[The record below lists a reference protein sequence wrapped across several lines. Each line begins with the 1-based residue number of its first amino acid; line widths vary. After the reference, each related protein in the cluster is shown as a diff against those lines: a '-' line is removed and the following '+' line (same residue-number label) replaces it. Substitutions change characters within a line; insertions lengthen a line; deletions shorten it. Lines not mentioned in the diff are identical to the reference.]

1 MVIWGYSDITFINN
15 LDSVKEELIFVSVK
29 YFKKGHPIKD
39 YDIGKLCTLV
49 EKHKKDNRDIKIMI
63 FVKDKN
69 EVKETLEG
77 QQR

>member
-1 MVIWGYSDITFINN
+1 M
-15 LDSVKEELIFVSVK
+15 
-29 YFKKGHPIKD
+29 
-39 YDIGKLCTLV
+39 CTY

-77 QQR
+77 QQRSSDIMIKYINPGKI